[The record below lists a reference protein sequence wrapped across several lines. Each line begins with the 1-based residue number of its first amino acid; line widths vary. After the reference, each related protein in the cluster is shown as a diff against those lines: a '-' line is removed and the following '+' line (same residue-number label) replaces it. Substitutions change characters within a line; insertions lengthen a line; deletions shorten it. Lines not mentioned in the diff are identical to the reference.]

1 MNRLISML
9 KLQQELNDD
18 TNGKGWESGKTKND
32 KTIDWRRCI
41 YLETAELI
49 ESYPWKHWKN
59 IDTKPDYSNIEIETV
74 DIWHFVMSEALRIY
88 KIEDKGDIESLA
100 MQISTQENYD
110 KFTHTNSSL
119 HKNYYEEITL
129 VEDFIK
135 TLFCNNDIEV
145 LTDKFFAV
153 AMQSGMNL
161 DSLYN
166 LYVGKNILNKFRQD
180 HGYKNGSYI
189 KIWDGKEDNVVM
201 QEILKNEKDTSPAK
215 LYQSLEDVYI
225 KL

>member
-32 KTIDWRRCI
+32 KIIDWRRCI